1 VNSRRPW
8 TILGLVGAL
17 VAGVAVM
24 GNGVLRF
31 VAVGLE
37 ALYVVFFVRHLA
49 FAVSAMRFAP
59 RDVGAA
65 LVDDPAF
72 RPTVSVLVACH
83 NEEAVVEDLATALLA
98 LDYPSER
105 LELIVVDDGS
115 TDGTGDLLDLLC
127 TRHPRLQ
134 CLHRAPGAGG
144 GKSGAL
150 NEALLVA
157 MGAVIVVFDADHIPA
172 PDVIR
177 RLVTHFRDPAVA
189 AVQGRC
195 EIRNRHD
202 SLVTR
207 LIWVDYLAGYLVN
220 EYGRQAVFELPAYGG
235 ANCAV
240 RTTALR
246 AVGGWNADSVTE
258 DTDLTLRVLLSGGRV
273 RFDVNAVDREEG
285 VISLRRY
292 WHQRYRWARGHQQ
305 AWRDYRSA
313 VWKSPSLGL
322 AEKVETT
329 MFLLV
334 FHLPVASA
342 AALLLL
348 VLAIAGVA
356 VPLGTEEL
364 AMLWTLLFLGPMLE
378 LGGGLLIAGA
388 ERRHAWLI
396 PLFLPIFFVSI
407 AVCTK
412 AWIDGVLGRPYGW
425 VKTERSGRVAVVSR

>member
-1 VNSRRPW
+1 MRRGSPW
-8 TILGLVGAL
+8 TVLGLTGAL
-17 VAGVAVM
+17 AGGVALA
-24 GNGVLRF
+24 GAGVLR
-31 VAVGLE
+31 VIAVGLE
-37 ALYVVFFVRHLA
+37 ALYVAFFVRHLA

-59 RDVGAA
+59 RDVGAV

-72 RPTVSVLVACH
+72 RPTVSVLVACRD
-83 NEEAVVEDLATALLA
+83 EQSVVEDVVDSLLA
-98 LDYPSER
+98 LDYPSDR
-105 LELIVVDDGS
+105 LELIVVNDGS
-115 TDGTGDLLDLLC
+115 SDATGALLDRLAD
-127 TRHPRLQ
+127 RDPRLRR
-134 CLHRAPGAGG
+134 LHRTPGAGG

-150 NEALLVA
+150 NDALAVA
-157 MGAVIVVFDADHIPA
+157 TGEIVVVFDADHVPA
-172 PDVIR
+172 PDVVR
-177 RLVTHFRDPAVA
+177 RLVTHFRDPGVA

-195 EIRNRHD
+195 EIRNRED

-240 RTTALR
+240 RAAALR
-246 AVGGWNADSVTE
+246 AVGGWNVDSVTE

-285 VISLRRY
+285 VLSLRRY

-313 VWKSPSLGL
+313 VWRSPSLGL
-322 AEKVETT
+322 ADKVETT

-342 AALLLL
+342 AAIVLLL
-348 VLAIAGVA
+348 LAIAGVS

-388 ERRHAWLI
+388 DRRDAWCI

-412 AWIDGVLGRPYGW
+412 AWIDGVVGRPYGW
-425 VKTERSGRVAVVSR
+425 VKTERAGAAAAVAR